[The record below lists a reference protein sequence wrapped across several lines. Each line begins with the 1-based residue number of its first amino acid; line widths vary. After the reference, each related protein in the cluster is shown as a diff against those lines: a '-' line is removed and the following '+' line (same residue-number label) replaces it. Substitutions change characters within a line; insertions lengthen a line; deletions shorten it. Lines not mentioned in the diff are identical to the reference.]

1 MTKTEFEQ
9 LRPEFS
15 VVIYANH
22 NYIVA
27 EKKNNFGVDMVGIYD
42 EFPLTEHIDYVK
54 AESCVY
60 NPHIWAKD
68 IRDKAGKRNI
78 AIETDTL
85 IYGQNSVTKQK
96 DPDKF

>member
-15 VVIYANH
+15 VVIYASH

-42 EFPLTEHIDYVK
+42 EFPLISKLNHVFTIHIFGQRILETRLESEILLLKLIHLFTVK
-54 AESCVY
+54 IV
-60 NPHIWAKD
+60 
-68 IRDKAGKRNI
+68 
-78 AIETDTL
+78 
-85 IYGQNSVTKQK
+85 
-96 DPDKF
+96 